1 MALYFYQAFSRDG
14 KKTSGYIDASS
25 TAAVKEQLTKQG
37 LFPASITTATKEGSQ
52 PWWKKLF
59 EAPITVKDK
68 ILFTRQLAVLLKA
81 GIPLVQALELL
92 TEQFKGRFHSILI
105 TIKDDIKGGESFAT
119 ALKKYPKIFSNIYI
133 QLVRAGESAGNLEV
147 ILDRL
152 VNYME
157 RREELKK
164 RVKSALMMPAIQL
177 SVAFAVVV
185 FLMVKVVP
193 SMTESFVKKGVELPG
208 TTQTLLSISNF
219 VQAYYLP
226 LIIVIILL
234 VLGFLY
240 WKRTEAGARIIDQ
253 IKLKIPVIKYFTQMN
268 AITQFSQTLGMLL
281 KSGVNLS
288 EALDIVVSIVD
299 NRILA
304 DTLKKARDKIIKQG
318 KIAQYLK
325 QTKLFPPIAIY
336 MIKTGEESGQLD
348 NMLLH
353 VANNYE
359 TDLREYADSLTKK
372 LAPAILIIMA
382 ILVGFIV
389 LSIVQPMMLMMEQAG
404 TL

>member
-1 MALYFYQAFSRDG
+1 VALYFYQAFSRDG

-37 LFPASITTATKEGSQ
+37 LFPASITSATKEGSQ

-359 TDLREYADSLTKK
+359 TDLREYADQLTKK